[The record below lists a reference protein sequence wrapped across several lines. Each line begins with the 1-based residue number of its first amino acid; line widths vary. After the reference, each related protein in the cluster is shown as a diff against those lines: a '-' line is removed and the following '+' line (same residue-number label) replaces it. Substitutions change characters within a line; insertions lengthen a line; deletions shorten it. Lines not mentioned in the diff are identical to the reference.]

1 SRGGA
6 MVLSWRTGPP
16 DRTEAQRRIVVC
28 NAEDLP
34 KWEVIRPMLFS
45 PFMQITTP
53 SHDLLQGIGKE
64 IWPNVFPFPGEVGHW
79 TEYSLPHN
87 EFPTVDE
94 VKAAD
99 LLIMGGSH
107 YSAYED
113 RAWIHRY
120 AQLIPQYVAT
130 GTRMLACCF
139 GHQIL
144 AKAMGGEV
152 GKNPD
157 GRFVLGVEEVYMD
170 QARLGAK
177 GLLQPLKAV
186 LQPASCPEPSAADP
200 SPAPLPLEPAP
211 EAVTPRPPSSSSS
224 REVAVSTMLQESSS
238 NSSTPHT
245 GGGGAGGGRGKEG
258 DCLCVR
264 MVASHGDCVR
274 AMPPGAQLLAWS
286 GELYTPCLHTA
297 HHALLPA
304 LPAASTE
311 VEMFCMGSNV
321 LSFQYHPEMH
331 PDLAFTRILPTMS
344 SSGRLSTEEAAEAAH
359 RLQHVPPDA
368 QAMAAALLH
377 FVNHGLTHEA
387 PAA

>member
-1 SRGGA
+1 

-16 DRTEAQRRIVVC
+16 DSTEAQRRIVVC

-34 KWEVIRPMLFS
+34 KWE
-45 PFMQITTP
+45 
-53 SHDLLQGIGKE
+53 GIGKE
-64 IWPNVFPFPGEVGHW
+64 IWPNVFPFPGEVVHW

-113 RAWIHRY
+113 LAWIHRY

-177 GLLQPLKAV
+177 GLLQPLKAA
-186 LQPASCPEPSAADP
+186 LQPAGCPEPSVADP
-200 SPAPLPLEPAP
+200 GPPPLPLEPVP
-211 EAVTPRPPSSSSS
+211 EAVTPRPPSSSS
-224 REVAVSTMLQESSS
+224 REVAVPTMLQESSS

-245 GGGGAGGGRGKEG
+245 EGGGAGGGRGKEG

-264 MVASHGDCVR
+264 MVVSHGDCVR

-286 GELYTPCLHTA
+286 D
-297 HHALLPA
+297 
-304 LPAASTE
+304 STE